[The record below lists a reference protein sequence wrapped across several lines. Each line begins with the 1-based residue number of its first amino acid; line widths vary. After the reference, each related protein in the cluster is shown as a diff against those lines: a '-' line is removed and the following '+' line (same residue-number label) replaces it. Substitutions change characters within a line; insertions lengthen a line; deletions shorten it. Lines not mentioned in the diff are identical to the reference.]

1 MGTPPTTPLDPE
13 LHDYLQVWIEGMA
26 QVLGQIA
33 GSAFAMESKS
43 AALAGSETVE
53 EGDLQVMVTASGKLR
68 GEMSLRLPRL
78 VALAVSQLFLGETQ
92 DPTLEFK
99 ADNREAVE
107 ELLRQIAGH
116 IATSLKGRWGE
127 VQLRLETVGPPSWPA
142 GGSGWIGTTPGT
154 ACQVWIEWQA
164 SAALIAALR
173 QSAQE
178 TVSSAPAPDPEA
190 EALPTP
196 ASHASHLDVFM
207 EVGLGVTLR
216 FGGRRMLLREVL
228 ELSAGAV
235 VELDREVNQPVD
247 LLLDGKLVARGDVV
261 DVYINYGLR
270 VTEVASSFT
279 PAGS

>member
-1 MGTPPTTPLDPE
+1 MGTPPVTSIDSE
-13 LHDYLQVWIEGMA
+13 LHDYLQVWIEGMS

-43 AALAGSETVE
+43 AGLTGSETVE
-53 EGDLQVMVTASGKLR
+53 EGDLQVMVTAAGKLR
-68 GEMSLRLPRL
+68 GEMSLRLPRP
-78 VALAVSQLFLGETQ
+78 VALAVSQLFLGDVQ

-99 ADNREAVE
+99 SDNREAVE

-127 VQLRLETVGPPSWPA
+127 VQLGLETIGPPSWPA
-142 GGSGWIGTTPGT
+142 GANGWIGTAPGT

-178 TVSSAPAPDPEA
+178 TASSPTVPPSEAPAFPP
-190 EALPTP
+190 P
-196 ASHASHLDVFM
+196 ASQASHLDVFM

-261 DVYINYGLR
+261 VVDGNYGLR

-279 PAGS
+279 